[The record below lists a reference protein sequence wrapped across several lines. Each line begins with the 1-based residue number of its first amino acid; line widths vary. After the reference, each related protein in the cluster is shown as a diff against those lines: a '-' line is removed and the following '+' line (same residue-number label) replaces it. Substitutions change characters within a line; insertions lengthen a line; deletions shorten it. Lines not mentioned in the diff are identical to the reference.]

1 MSYALTNLPYGLPDC
16 DQLEET
22 MLEQVEEEED
32 CQEQQQEENG
42 LGEEELELVGLLDQ
56 VNTSVVHC
64 FIFHSPLSNHLL

>member
-1 MSYALTNLPYGLPDC
+1 
-16 DQLEET
+16 